1 MICKIRGKLI
11 KKNEEKVVLEVKGIF
26 YEISVPKTASSRLK
40 ENSDGEVELIIYHYL
55 AIDKNKGV
63 PFLIGFI
70 EELEK
75 DFFEKFIS
83 VSGVGPRA
91 ALHAF
96 DKPVSRIAQAI
107 EEADIDFLKTLAGIG
122 KQRAKQI
129 VAHLQGKVGRFTL
142 IKTKE
147 LNIEP
152 IKKVIIEE
160 AEKVLKRLQYNK
172 REIDDMLNTAL
183 KTNSQPEKVEDLL
196 NEIYRQRKVN

>member
-11 KKNEEKVVLEVKGIF
+11 KKSDEKVILEVKGIF
-26 YEISVPKTASSRLK
+26 YEISVPKTVSSRLK
-40 ENSDGEVELIIYHYL
+40 ENADGEAELIIYHYL
-55 AIDKNKGV
+55 AIDKNKGT
-63 PFLIGFI
+63 PFLIGFV

-96 DKPVSRIAQAI
+96 DKPASRIAQAI

-122 KQRAKQI
+122 NQRAKQI
-129 VAHLQGKVGRFTL
+129 VAHLQGKVGRFAL

-152 IKKVIIEE
+152 IKKEIIEE
-160 AEKVLKRLQYNK
+160 AKKVLKRLQYSR

-183 KTNSQPEKVEDLL
+183 KANSQPERIEDLL
-196 NEIYRQRKVN
+196 NEIYRQRKVS